1 MRTCLSFSSSKVSNG
16 ETESVKTMIVHDE
29 AESDTAITPS
39 KDGTL
44 IVRQVLEDP
53 FLALF
58 IVLCV
63 LRFIIHPF
71 LLFVLLM
78 LFIFCFIFSLYT
90 RKNGA
95 LAALRRYISKSQFIF
110 CWPLCSLLF
119 FLFFFPPLQL
129 SIESAVPVF
138 DSRA

>member
-58 IVLCV
+58 IVLCFAFHHSSIPSV
-63 LRFIIHPF
+63 CTFNAFYILFHFLTLYSEKRRTRSFETLYKQIPIHF
-71 LLFVLLM
+71 LLAPLLP
-78 LFIFCFIFSLYT
+78 S
-90 RKNGA
+90 
-95 LAALRRYISKSQFIF
+95 
-110 CWPLCSLLF
+110 F

>member
-119 FLFFFPPLQL
+119 FFFFFPSPPTEYRI
-129 SIESAVPVF
+129 SCACF
-138 DSRA
+138 